1 MRESITQRRDLVLA
15 EDGRESTTP
24 VEQTSCGLGGELWYN
39 KNIVN
44 SNTNI
49 CLLYKK

>member
-24 VEQTSCGLGGELWYN
+24 VEQTSCGLGGELRYN

-44 SNTNI
+44 SNTNMPST
-49 CLLYKK
+49 

>member
-24 VEQTSCGLGGELWYN
+24 VEQTSCGLGGELRY
-39 KNIVN
+39 KNI
-44 SNTNI
+44 TKI
-49 CLLYKK
+49 